1 MYGFDLCDLS
11 EYEMSI
17 IMKTDGNVF
26 NQCLD
31 LVITAIQE
39 VKITIIYVLIELHF

>member
-17 IMKTDGNVF
+17 IM
-26 NQCLD
+26 
-31 LVITAIQE
+31 ITAIQE
-39 VKITIIYVLIELHF
+39 VKIAIIYVLIALHI